1 MRIRPATKSD
11 VHDLAKLALIA
22 GEGIPAWFWSQSAAE
37 GQSLEEAGAA
47 RLLSETDNFSYR
59 NAHVAE
65 IDNRIAGMIL
75 AYRLPDADNAE
86 NLQELP

>member
-1 MRIRPATKSD
+1 MRIRPATKPD

-59 NAHVAE
+59 NALWIQP
-65 IDNRIAGMIL
+65 IDATS
-75 AYRLPDADNAE
+75 
-86 NLQELP
+86 NLKHQRGGC